1 MADSYRPFARG
12 RGRRIVVAAGLLGS
26 LTGCF
31 PRYDWR
37 DHRPDCAR
45 TWCGFVA
52 SFPGR
57 VTNATRD
64 IPVGGMRL
72 PLALNVVS
80 VGEVTFAVGAFELL
94 PGSDAAAARAVF
106 EQKLLDEVG
115 AVEGRGE
122 AVVVHAADH
131 REIAGRR
138 FDAEGRRDGRAL
150 RATAR
155 FVERDGRLVEI
166 LVLGP
171 SDVLSTDGGRQAV
184 ETFMTS
190 LRLD

>member
-1 MADSYRPFARG
+1 MAVPHRSAARG
-12 RGRRIVVAAGLLGS
+12 PRLRILVAAGLLCS
-26 LTGCF
+26 LAACF

-94 PGSDAAAARAVF
+94 PGSDAEAARAVF
-106 EQKLLDEVG
+106 ERKLLDDVG
-115 AVEGRGE
+115 AAQGRGE
-122 AVVVHAADH
+122 PVVMHAADH

-138 FDAEGRRDGRAL
+138 FDAEGRRDGKSL

-171 SDVLSTDGGRQAV
+171 SDVLSTDGGRQAI